1 MQNTKDSL
9 QQDYVDKMPDKL
21 KYAMEMDNLINK
33 MNSTE
38 DFDESCKYFNQIT
51 ELCQQLSTKV

>member
-51 ELCQQLSTKV
+51 ELYESRTNR